1 MLALTLGDPAGIGP
15 EITIRAWRAAAEGR
29 APGFFA
35 IGDPDA
41 LAARAR
47 QMGDPVDIEIVD
59 QPARA
64 IECWRQRLPIIPVLA
79 TAPIRAGAPDPG
91 NAKTII
97 DAIRLGAAY
106 ALAGEAM
113 ALVTNPI
120 SKAVLYQEGFSFP
133 GHTEFLASLCH
144 MPNTAQPV
152 MMLVGPRL
160 KVALATIHL
169 PLSKVAGAIST
180 SFLVEVGRIVD
191 RALKTDFG
199 LSAPRLQFA
208 GLNPHA
214 GEAGAIGRE
223 EVDIIN
229 PAVAQLRTEG
239 VDALPAASADSL
251 FQDAARENY
260 DCVIAMY
267 HDQGLIPAKTL
278 DFWDTVNVTLG
289 LPIIR
294 TSPDHGVAF
303 DRAAVYDAN
312 PQSLIA
318 ALRLAFQMATRRR
331 MSPSRKD

>member
-1 MLALTLGDPAGIGP
+1 MLAVTLGDPAGIGP

-41 LAARAR
+41 LMARAR
-47 QMGDPVDIEIVD
+47 QMGDPVEIKILD
-59 QPARA
+59 RPAQA
-64 IECWRQRLPIIPVLA
+64 WDCWRDRLPILPVRA
-79 TAPIRAGAPDPG
+79 AAPIRAGAPDPG
-91 NAKTII
+91 NAATII
-97 DAIRLGAAY
+97 DAIRLGADY
-106 ALAGEAM
+106 AMSGEAM

-133 GHTEFLASLCH
+133 GHTEFLAELCH
-144 MPNTAQPV
+144 LPKTAQPV
-152 MMLVGPRL
+152 MMLAGPRL

-169 PLSKVAGAIST
+169 PLSKVSEAITTQS
-180 SFLVEVGRIVD
+180 LVDVGRVVD
-191 RALKTDFG
+191 HALKSDFG
-199 LSAPRLQFA
+199 LAAPRLQFA

-214 GEAGAIGRE
+214 GEAGAMGRE
-223 EVDIIN
+223 ELDIIN
-229 PAVAQLRTEG
+229 PAVAQLRAEG
-239 VDALPAASADSL
+239 VEALPAASADSL
-251 FQDAARENY
+251 FQDAARDGY
-260 DCVIAMY
+260 DVVIAMY

-318 ALRLAFQMATRRR
+318 ALRLAYQMAMRRR
-331 MSPSRKD
+331 QSPSAEG